1 MCFGNLGNSGGDF
14 SATDLSLEPAR
25 TQYRK
30 RHDDPLYV
38 IVRQLPGMVAIDLSD
53 GDTSPGMA
61 ECEKN
66 VAPTVAAGAVEYIGL
81 FCVVGLEVAHLFISG
96 DVILADI
103 NTYTRI

>member
-1 MCFGNLGNSGGDF
+1 
-14 SATDLSLEPAR
+14 
-25 TQYRK
+25 
-30 RHDDPLYV
+30 
-38 IVRQLPGMVAIDLSD
+38 MVAVDLSD

-66 VAPTVAAGAVEYIGL
+66 VAPTVAADCAEYIGL
-81 FCVVGLEVAHLFISG
+81 FCVVGLEVAHFLISG